1 MQVLMMVP
9 DCQMIDRRVLQQ
21 ARTLVDAGHEVTLLA
36 GFECA
41 REEHYACQG
50 VQVHRYVY
58 DWDDERLKRLRA
70 RLPDNDRLRMLVNRA
85 WMAVARRC
93 LHVAPFDEFVI
104 SRGRAFPADVVHV
117 HDLPLL
123 KHGAILAR
131 EMNARLVFD
140 SHEIYHEQEG
150 LTPRLRRQLLRNERR
165 YVPRCDVFI
174 TVNEAIA
181 DYFERLHGR
190 RPMVLLNC
198 ADRPPPGFDATSRA
212 DLRRRAG
219 IPADARV
226 VLYQGWI
233 SAERNLA
240 ALVQA
245 AAILPEDAWL
255 VMIGYG
261 AYEPELKRLAE
272 NQPWSGKVRFL
283 GRVEP
288 QEMLALTAG
297 ADLGVIPYQP
307 VDLNHR
313 LCSPNKF
320 FEYVQAGVP
329 VLAEALPFFEEMKVR
344 RGVVEVGRL
353 GTPAGMAEAIRGLL
367 ADPAR
372 LERMRGACRQ
382 AAEVFNWETEGRK
395 LLAAYARLAPR
406 ASRAPSLEPAAC
418 REC

>member
-21 ARTLVDAGHEVTLLA
+21 ARTLVEAGHAVTLLA

-41 REEHYACQG
+41 VEEHFDWRG
-50 VQVHRYVY
+50 VRVHRHVY

-93 LHVAPFDEFVI
+93 LHVTPFDAFVI

-131 EMNARLVFD
+131 EMKARLVFD
-140 SHEIYHEQEG
+140 SHEIYHQQEG

-165 YVPRCDVFI
+165 YVRRCDVFI

-181 DYFERLHGR
+181 DYFQRLHGR

-198 ADRPPPGFDATSRA
+198 ADRPPAGFDASSRA

-219 IPADARV
+219 LPAEARV

-233 SAERNLA
+233 SPERNLA

-245 AAILPEDAWL
+245 AASLPRDAWL
-255 VMIGYG
+255 VLIGYG
-261 AYEPELKRLAE
+261 AYESHLRSLAE
-272 NQPWSGKVRFL
+272 GRPWADRVRFL

-288 QEMLALTAG
+288 EEILALTAG

-329 VLAEALPFFEEMKVR
+329 ILAEALPFFEEMKAR
-344 RGVVEVGRL
+344 WGVVEVGRL
-353 GTPAGMAEAIRGLL
+353 GSPEGMAEAIRSLL
-367 ADPAR
+367 NDSAR
-372 LERMRGACRQ
+372 LAGMREACRK
-382 AAEVFNWETEGRK
+382 AAAVLHWEAEGRK
-395 LLAAYARLAPR
+395 LLEAYAQ
-406 ASRAPSLEPAAC
+406 LEPPGLKACSMESAAC
-418 REC
+418 HAC